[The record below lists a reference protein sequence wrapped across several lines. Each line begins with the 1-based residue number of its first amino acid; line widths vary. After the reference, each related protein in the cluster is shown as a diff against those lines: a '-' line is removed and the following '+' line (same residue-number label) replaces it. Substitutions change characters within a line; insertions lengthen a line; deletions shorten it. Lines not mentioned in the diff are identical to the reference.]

1 MLLEIIC
8 LSCHL
13 YLLILRWQF
22 QAAELAADGFVQPDG
37 RMRPN
42 LPDPH
47 FELHKNVGDGG
58 WQDALWQGMVLYKI
72 VFTPVGVTTF
82 LGWPLE
88 VFIEDYQDARYR
100 FYGCLQ
106 SLFSSKDGALLYSV
120 SEETC
125 ETV

>member
-1 MLLEIIC
+1 MLLQIIR
-8 LSCHL
+8 LSCRS

-37 RMRPN
+37 RMRPD

-58 WQDALWQGMVLYKI
+58 WRGALWQGMVPYKI
-72 VFTPVGVTTF
+72 VFTSVGVTTF

-100 FYGCLQ
+100 FYGRLQ
-106 SLFSSKDGALLYSV
+106 RSFNSKDGTLLYSM

-125 ETV
+125 ETL

>member
-13 YLLILRWQF
+13 YLFILRWQF

-47 FELHKNVGDGG
+47 FELHKDVGHGG
-58 WQDALWQGMVLYKI
+58 WRGALREGMVLYKI
-72 VFTPVGVTTF
+72 VFTSVGVTTLF
-82 LGWPLE
+82 PWPLE
-88 VFIEDYQDARYR
+88 AEI
-100 FYGCLQ
+100 GN
-106 SLFSSKDGALLYSV
+106 
-120 SEETC
+120 
-125 ETV
+125 

>member
-1 MLLEIIC
+1 M
-8 LSCHL
+8 
-13 YLLILRWQF
+13 ILRWQF

-37 RMRPN
+37 RMHPN

-58 WQDALWQGMVLYKI
+58 WRGALWQGMVPYKI
-72 VFTPVGVTTF
+72 VFTSVGVTTF

-100 FYGCLQ
+100 FYGRLQ
-106 SLFSSKDGALLYSV
+106 RSFNSKDGTLLYSM

-125 ETV
+125 ETL